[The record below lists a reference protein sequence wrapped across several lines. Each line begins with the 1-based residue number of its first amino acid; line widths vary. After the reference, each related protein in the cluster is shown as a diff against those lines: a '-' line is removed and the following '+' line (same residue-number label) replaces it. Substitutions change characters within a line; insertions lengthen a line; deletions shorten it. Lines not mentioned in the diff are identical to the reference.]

1 VKNLTKRAS
10 SHEDRFSK
18 TLFTLSRCRIAEN
31 DGSGDLLSR
40 LQIHI
45 DERDEIVLAAQQR
58 MRQRPRCVGGSWF
71 GVTTSMAA
79 THIYREDMPRVTASR
94 NRLALSLSKLI
105 RHGLIAKL
113 NGKRQKEAA
122 DLRVFGPDFDGLFM
136 CTSYAHAHRLASSC
150 HDTPRPAP
158 RQPGEASVCVFL
170 HFFSPSH
177 TYKCIESNPPYN
189 YTSLHLH

>member
-1 VKNLTKRAS
+1 LTKRAS

-31 DGSGDLLSR
+31 DGFGDLLSR

-94 NRLALSLSKLI
+94 NRIALSLSKLI

-113 NGKRQKEAA
+113 NGKRRPQTYESLGRILMDYSCARRT
-122 DLRVFGPDFDGLFM
+122 L
-136 CTSYAHAHRLASSC
+136 HAHRLASSC

-158 RQPGEASVCVFL
+158 AR
-170 HFFSPSH
+170 
-177 TYKCIESNPPYN
+177 
-189 YTSLHLH
+189 